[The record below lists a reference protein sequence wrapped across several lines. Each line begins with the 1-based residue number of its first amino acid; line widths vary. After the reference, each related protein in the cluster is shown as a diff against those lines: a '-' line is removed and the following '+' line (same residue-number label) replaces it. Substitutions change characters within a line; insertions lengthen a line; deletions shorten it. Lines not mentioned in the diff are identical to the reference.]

1 MPVAQPEVEL
11 NRNVLGVVHVTH
23 SDEPRVLANCVDLQ
37 SILVAREAKKSLDSL
52 LMNGAL
58 GSPFDVD
65 FIMPV
70 LDTEEKG

>member
-1 MPVAQPEVEL
+1 VEL

-52 LMNGAL
+52 LMNSAL

-70 LDTEEKG
+70 LDTKEKG